1 MYKPISLFIALRYL
15 WNTHLPNFKKIITI
29 LSIIGISITTASLI
43 IITSIINGSEKNFE
57 KNILSFI
64 PHLII
69 TNKNQ
74 CIKKDQFPENILKL
88 NNIKNI
94 SDLISKEIIVQSK
107 NDISMAEVIGIDHTN
122 YYNIHNYNIKSV
134 LKTLKPGYYN
144 IIIGKQLARK
154 LNVFIGDRLKLIFL
168 SNTKN
173 FFSGEIFKQRTFKI
187 INFFSTKKEVD
198 YYQILMNKED
208 SLNFLNY
215 SKDYVTGWRV
225 WLKNPLSLNVNE
237 IKKITHPLFLLD
249 WTTQKGE
256 LFKAMKIEKY
266 IMFLFLFLVL
276 LVSILNIVVI
286 LTICTVE
293 KQNAVAILQTQ
304 GLLNCKIMLIF
315 IIFGSSTA
323 IIGNILGTL
332 ISLTLIIQNDFLKF
346 FINIFIDETNIPII
360 VIPYQIFFINIT
372 ITLFTILSTLYP
384 SWKAIQLKPSRILS
398 NE

>member
-1 MYKPISLFIALRYL
+1 M
-15 WNTHLPNFKKIITI
+15 
-29 LSIIGISITTASLI
+29 
-43 IITSIINGSEKNFE
+43 
-57 KNILSFI
+57 
-64 PHLII
+64 
-69 TNKNQ
+69 
-74 CIKKDQFPENILKL
+74 
-88 NNIKNI
+88 
-94 SDLISKEIIVQSK
+94 
-107 NDISMAEVIGIDHTN
+107 
-122 YYNIHNYNIKSV
+122 
-134 LKTLKPGYYN
+134 
-144 IIIGKQLARK
+144 
-154 LNVFIGDRLKLIFL
+154 
-168 SNTKN
+168 
-173 FFSGEIFKQRTFKI
+173 
-187 INFFSTKKEVD
+187 
-198 YYQILMNKED
+198 
-208 SLNFLNY
+208 
-215 SKDYVTGWRV
+215 
-225 WLKNPLSLNVNE
+225 KNPLSLNVNE